1 MRAALRAPPRR
12 RHGSGPAGPASAAA
26 AAAATAAR
34 LAPVSCS
41 APVRACP
48 RLGLSPAP
56 GGLAGLRAGR
66 GVKVH
71 TLYVQL
77 VVEGAAGAAD
87 GAAPRVMLGC
97 FEDAQLP

>member
-1 MRAALRAPPRR
+1 M
-12 RHGSGPAGPASAAA
+12 
-26 AAAATAAR
+26 
-34 LAPVSCS
+34 
-41 APVRACP
+41 
-48 RLGLSPAP
+48 
-56 GGLAGLRAGR
+56 RAGR
-66 GVKVH
+66 GAKVH